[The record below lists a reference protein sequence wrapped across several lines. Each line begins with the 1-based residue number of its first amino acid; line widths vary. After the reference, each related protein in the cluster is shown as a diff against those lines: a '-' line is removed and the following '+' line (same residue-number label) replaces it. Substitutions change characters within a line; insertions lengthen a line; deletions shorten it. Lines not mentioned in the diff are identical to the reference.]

1 MRRTPSVGRSRRS
14 SCLWLPPLVAVLG
27 SWLSA
32 SPTLCWAGGQGTLG
46 SSDQAVREGSLVPSA
61 PSSLGPAPTTLA
73 PPAIPPATSV
83 TVKPE
88 ARNLLTTP
96 AVLALPPPRLVYQRR
111 YNLVIVGTGLLLA
124 TWGAD
129 RLLARDLP
137 DSSLT
142 WLPWIPIVGPWYLL
156 STQQQLAAPSP
167 ATSALLVVD
176 GLLQAGGLTI
186 GILGF
191 VLHKQRYV
199 MALPPPAPASTP
211 SPDPIRSP

>member
-1 MRRTPSVGRSRRS
+1 MRHTPSVGSVDLRRTA
-14 SCLWLPPLVAVLG
+14 WLLPAAFAGVLSLG
-27 SWLSA
+27 QLQPRA
-32 SPTLCWAGGQGTLG
+32 WAGGQGTLG
-46 SSDQAVREGSLVPSA
+46 SSDQAVREGALSPST
-61 PSSLGPAPTTLA
+61 PTNLGPPPTTVA
-73 PPAIPPATSV
+73 QPGIPPATSV

-88 ARNLLTTP
+88 PRTPTSPP
-96 AVLALPPPRLVYQRR
+96 AVLVLPSPRLVNQRR
-111 YNLVIVGTGLLLA
+111 YNLVIIGTGLLLA

-142 WLPWIPIVGPWYLL
+142 WLPWLPIVGPWYLL

-167 ATSALLVVD
+167 ATSALLVFD

-199 MALPPPAPASTP
+199 MALPPPPP
-211 SPDPIRSP
+211 SSPSRFP